1 MDQDVA
7 LEVRFVVLDADGV
20 LTDGGIYVLDGVD
33 GRPFQ
38 LRRFHVQ
45 DGLAV
50 KMLERAGIEV
60 AIVSGR
66 DSPAL
71 RERARELGIREIHQ
85 VAPAEKVDTVGSMLE
100 SRGLEWS
107 QVACM
112 ADDLA
117 DLALMRRVALPAA
130 VPNGVDEVRAEATW
144 ISDRSG
150 GEGAVREFTESLLKA
165 RGQWDD
171 LVREYVA
178 GSGSDPDAS

>member
-1 MDQDVA
+1 MERDVA
-7 LEVRFVVLDADGV
+7 MGIRLVVLDADGV

-38 LRRFHVQ
+38 LRRFHVR

-50 KMLERAGIEV
+50 KMLERAGIET

-71 RERARELGIREIHQ
+71 RERARELGIEEVHQ
-85 VAPAEKVDTVGSMLE
+85 VSPAEKVPTVEAMLR
-100 SRGLEWS
+100 SRGLDWS
-107 QVACM
+107 AVACL

-117 DLALMRRVALPAA
+117 DLGLLRRVGLPAA
-130 VPNGVDEVRAEATW
+130 VADGVREVRAEAAW
-144 ISDRSG
+144 ISRRPG
-150 GEGAVREFTESLLKA
+150 GDAAVREFVETLLET

-171 LVREYVA
+171 VVRDYV
-178 GSGSDPDAS
+178 GSAQPDEG

>member
-1 MDQDVA
+1 MDRDVA
-7 LEVRFVVLDADGV
+7 RAIRLVVLDSDGV

-50 KMLERAGIEV
+50 KMLERAGIETT
-60 AIVSGR
+60 IVSGR

-71 RERARELGIREIHQ
+71 RERARELGVREVHQ
-85 VAPAEKVDTVGSMLE
+85 VSPYEKVPTVQAMLR

-107 QVACM
+107 QVACV

-117 DLALMRRVALPAA
+117 DLALLRRVGLPAA
-130 VPNGVDEVRAEATW
+130 VPNGVDEVKSEATW
-144 ISDRSG
+144 ISRRSG
-150 GEGAVREFTESLLKA
+150 GEGAVRDFVETLLKA
-165 RGQWDD
+165 RGEWED
-171 LVREYVA
+171 LVRDYVEA
-178 GSGSDPDAS
+178 AEPDEA

>member
-1 MDQDVA
+1 MMDRDVA
-7 LEVRFVVLDADGV
+7 RAIRLVVLDADGV
-20 LTDGGIYVLDGVD
+20 LTDGGIYVLDGLD

-50 KMLERAGIEV
+50 KMLERAGIET

-71 RERARELGIREIHQ
+71 RERARELGIREVHQ
-85 VAPAEKVDTVGSMLE
+85 VSPSEKVPTVEGMVG

-107 QVACM
+107 QVACV

-117 DLALMRRVALPAA
+117 DLALMRRVGLPAA
-130 VPNGVDEVRAEATW
+130 VANGVEEVKAEAAW
-144 ISDRSG
+144 ISRRSG
-150 GEGAVREFTESLLKA
+150 GEGAVREFVEALLEA

-171 LVREYVA
+171 LVRAYVEA
-178 GSGSDPDAS
+178 AEPDGS